1 MKKLTIEFNSVD
13 ELTDEL
19 VSLLADFGAV
29 QPVSEDTPQPKAEEA
44 AQEKQ
49 AGGMSRKEIRAE
61 LDRLGVEYNNR
72 HSTPNLLIELE
83 KAQVDVSGGAPE
95 EKTSPSPEETPEA
108 DELDLFGDEKISAT
122 KEQTREALVA
132 FIDKTGDEGQSKA
145 RDVLRSVAGVDNL
158 ADLPADK
165 YAAIIAELGKV

>member
-29 QPVSEDTPQPKAEEA
+29 QPVSEDTPQPEAE
-44 AQEKQ
+44 QEKQ

-83 KAQVDVSGGAPE
+83 KAQVDTDVSGDAPE
-95 EKTSPSPEETPEA
+95 DSVPISAPEETPEA

-122 KEQTREALVA
+122 REQTREALVA
-132 FIDKTGDEGQSKA
+132 FIGKTGDEGQSKA

-165 YAAIIAELGKV
+165 YVAVIAELGKV

>member
-29 QPVSEDTPQPKAEEA
+29 QPVSEDTPQPEAE
-44 AQEKQ
+44 QEKQ

-95 EKTSPSPEETPEA
+95 DSVPISAPEETPEA

-122 KEQTREALVA
+122 REQTREALVA

-165 YAAIIAELGKV
+165 YVAVIAELGKV